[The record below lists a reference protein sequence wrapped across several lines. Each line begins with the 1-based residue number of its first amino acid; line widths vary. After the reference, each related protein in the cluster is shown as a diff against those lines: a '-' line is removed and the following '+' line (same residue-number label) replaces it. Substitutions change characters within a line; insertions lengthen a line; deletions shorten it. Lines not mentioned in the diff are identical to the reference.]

1 MKKKQKQKLL
11 KQFRPNFEQVRL
23 QLFNEIVSKA
33 KKDYNLSLDI
43 FIDPKKKDDMT
54 VAFNNGQQVQQFTV
68 PMDENFNTVVKRI
81 QKQEKGLLDR
91 FSTNLA
97 DSIASYLQPN
107 LPQGLSSTTA
117 ADSQEVVEEPDTKQA
132 TPQKETEKNNVAEVQ
147 DEKKENH
154 DAMTVANFVEKIESF
169 PKFTVKTTGDHYEVI
184 EKTPKEERLLA
195 TVAKDSDAFTIE
207 KALDRKYKLKTD
219 VIPIIEA
226 FAATPVSDR

>member
-23 QLFNEIVSKA
+23 QLFNEIVLKA
-33 KKDYNLSLDI
+33 KRDYNLALDI

-81 QKQEKGLLDR
+81 QKQEAGLLDR

-107 LPQGLSSTTA
+107 LPQGLSSTTVQDSKEDVVEDKPA
-117 ADSQEVVEEPDTKQA
+117 EKNAPKKEAEKATAEKDDTDKDSQGEMPLSKF
-132 TPQKETEKNNVAEVQ
+132 
-147 DEKKENH
+147 
-154 DAMTVANFVEKIESF
+154 VANIENF
-169 PKFTVKTTGDHYEVI
+169 PKFVVKTTENNYEVV

-195 TVAKDSDAFTIE
+195 TIAKDSDAFTIE
-207 KALDRKYKLKTD
+207 KALDRKYKLKTE

-226 FAATPVSDR
+226 FAATAVSAR

>member
-33 KKDYNLSLDI
+33 KRDYNLSLDI

-132 TPQKETEKNNVAEVQ
+132 TPQKETEKNNVAEVH
-147 DEKKENH
+147 DEKKANH

-207 KALDRKYKLKTD
+207 KALDRKYKLKTE